1 MKYLLLLSLAVIIS
15 SCSNSSSDTETNIK
29 TIELEF
35 TPQALHTSNPSY
47 TLMASKIS
55 NIDKVSVHKGDK
67 FCDSF
72 SKISEHTDAQ
82 TKNGVLISLSE
93 NKSEQYY
100 IGVYRNSLKL
110 DCILYGTITHDD
122 LPPADLAFSTSLTSD
137 IFNTKVKY
145 YHPVLTGV
153 QDLSIQNI
161 EFYTDPF
168 GANLLTRYRYE
179 DWQSNLG
186 FIELTENTQNL
197 IYFSASDKAN
207 NSSTIFGPI
216 TINHD
221 DIAPAQ
227 VVLDPALLAL
237 NGGIVVNTNITL
249 QGTVD
254 SDTTQINVYS
264 DHFGSSL
271 LFSITSAQFVSGYT
285 TSLTVDSLNEFFI
298 KSADSF
304 GNESESVPLS
314 LIQVGSPIY
323 QYSLASTSFGDIGD
337 MKKNIKEFKI
347 LSLFNNSTEG
357 VTSQPI
363 KVSTV
368 SLLGATAGVTVNI
381 SSCLE
386 INPNSSCFISLELNY
401 SSTGVKAITVNLDLD
416 GTSVNLDFSVNVID
430 PIAPIFITELASST
444 NIEKIDKESKYV
456 LLDNGIIDIALESFK
471 VLAIPHVNIVKNSIS
486 NMYPGYFIAPSGTNM
501 DILNMD
507 ANSAYTV
514 DLSPNTLIEADGI
527 SHEEIIY
534 TKVVLS
540 NGEKRIYTTTIS
552 TGLSSFATY
561 LNVTNPFYYNGD
573 PHIIHTQNKLMN
585 LKSSNETTLAQN
597 VTSEIVQSINSG
609 YFALMQNGSTG
620 QDAVYKID
628 LLGNSTYKFN
638 ADSIVSVKGREEVL
652 FETIIGGNKELKISR
667 PTGLQDIFVNSDL
680 TYESSFECQTDCT
693 VNINVNNSNYT
704 KVYSDETGFTSSE
717 IIRTDNSLAYF
728 ILGKDFYYSIKSG
741 SLYQTFDESDDS
753 LVNSQ
758 ALSVLTDLSR
768 GESSSVATKS
778 NGDIMLLG
786 YSETAITL
794 SQVLNLKPSKIIN
807 VVALGDIHYLF
818 YVNSSDLVQMF
829 KVEL

>member
-401 SSTGVKAITVNLDLD
+401 SSTGVK
-416 GTSVNLDFSVNVID
+416 
-430 PIAPIFITELASST
+430 
-444 NIEKIDKESKYV
+444 
-456 LLDNGIIDIALESFK
+456 
-471 VLAIPHVNIVKNSIS
+471 
-486 NMYPGYFIAPSGTNM
+486 
-501 DILNMD
+501 
-507 ANSAYTV
+507 
-514 DLSPNTLIEADGI
+514 
-527 SHEEIIY
+527 
-534 TKVVLS
+534 
-540 NGEKRIYTTTIS
+540 
-552 TGLSSFATY
+552 
-561 LNVTNPFYYNGD
+561 
-573 PHIIHTQNKLMN
+573 
-585 LKSSNETTLAQN
+585 
-597 VTSEIVQSINSG
+597 
-609 YFALMQNGSTG
+609 
-620 QDAVYKID
+620 
-628 LLGNSTYKFN
+628 
-638 ADSIVSVKGREEVL
+638 
-652 FETIIGGNKELKISR
+652 
-667 PTGLQDIFVNSDL
+667 
-680 TYESSFECQTDCT
+680 
-693 VNINVNNSNYT
+693 
-704 KVYSDETGFTSSE
+704 
-717 IIRTDNSLAYF
+717 
-728 ILGKDFYYSIKSG
+728 
-741 SLYQTFDESDDS
+741 
-753 LVNSQ
+753 
-758 ALSVLTDLSR
+758 
-768 GESSSVATKS
+768 
-778 NGDIMLLG
+778 
-786 YSETAITL
+786 
-794 SQVLNLKPSKIIN
+794 
-807 VVALGDIHYLF
+807 
-818 YVNSSDLVQMF
+818 
-829 KVEL
+829 